1 MKRLFLPL
9 LLATAVALPLPAIK
23 KDTQIMLAEIQK
35 VADQLT
41 ATDQRLTQAIADLT
55 KKVDII
61 EERVAA
67 MARGQADLQQGRE
80 SAQVSLQFFKE
91 ELTEI
96 KNSISRLGDRL
107 MTVPS
112 GAAPAAVPSSSAS
125 PAKETEPRPSSG
137 GSGAAALSG
146 DPNSAYYAAY
156 SDYLKE
162 NYAIAIEGFRQ
173 FIRSFP
179 DSGLADNSLYWIGEC
194 AYAQKKYQEAVVNFN
209 ELISRYHDGD
219 KVPAAML
226 KRAYALAE
234 MGRQAEAAAGLKEL
248 ISRFPLAEE
257 SKLAKQKLQEL
268 ND

>member
-1 MKRLFLPL
+1 VKRLFLPL
-9 LLATAVALPLPAIK
+9 LLTAAVALPLPAVK
-23 KDTQIMLAEIQK
+23 KDTQMMLAEIQK

-41 ATDQRLTQAIADLT
+41 ASDQRLTQAIADLT
-55 KKVDII
+55 KKVEII

-107 MTVPS
+107 MTASS
-112 GAAPAAVPSSSAS
+112 GTAPAAVPSSSAN
-125 PAKETEPRPSSG
+125 PAKETESRPAA
-137 GSGAAALSG
+137 GSGVAALSG